1 MMIVMMIVVM
11 MNNDDEPVLYQI
23 YIISFLINTYIII

>member
-1 MMIVMMIVVM
+1 MMIVMMMVV